1 MDTHTHMFWQ
11 QNFSHKLE
19 DSLGFLAHFLTPHIG
34 TWPLILPS
42 PPQHL
47 LFCFNFVHAVPD
59 ELRTLC
65 SGIKRVPTLQNT
77 CYLLQ
82 ASIWK
87 QSHKSNY
94 FPWKSRTPQVHQLP
108 FYSSSRTLH
117 TAQFCS
123 QPGYASQLSNVVPGA
138 LQACQRR
145 QQLTHLKNNAHF
157 LNLNLTKHQPSH
169 NSVSFSVAFQCSNH
183 HLQLAILGKT
193 TSFCLQSFFC
203 L

>member
-1 MDTHTHMFWQ
+1 MTSADSYGHTHTHTHVLTAEF
-11 QNFSHKLE
+11 FSQTRRLSWIPCTLSH
-19 DSLGFLAHFLTPHIG
+19 SPHW

-42 PPQHL
+42 PPHHL
-47 LFCFNFVHAVPD
+47 FFYFNFVHAVPD

-77 CYLLQ
+77 CYLLH

-94 FPWKSRTPQVHQLP
+94 FPWKSRTPRVHQLP

-123 QPGYASQLSNVVPGA
+123 QSGYASQLSNVVPGA

-145 QQLTHLKNNAHF
+145 RQLTHLKNNAYWQNTNPTIT
-157 LNLNLTKHQPSH
+157 LYPS
-169 NSVSFSVAFQCSNH
+169 
-183 HLQLAILGKT
+183 L
-193 TSFCLQSFFC
+193 
-203 L
+203 